1 MSGDLESL
9 LSSLESLDLD
19 PAAKAKL
26 SGKLR
31 RLKISKKFRKVYS
44 DHFVIFD
51 EVDKKPVILSLRE
64 CKENKYSFICSKC
77 MAGNGFQDIETD
89 KLIFEEVT
97 SQSCDHAKVC
107 YLLFPGQTQSTQKL
121 NPYVTAL

>member
-19 PAAKAKL
+19 PSAKAKL

-31 RLKISKKFRKVYS
+31 RLKVSKKFWKVYS

-51 EVDKKPVILSLRE
+51 EVDKKPVILSLQE
-64 CKENKYSFICSKC
+64 CKGNKYSFICSKC

-89 KLIFEEVT
+89 NLIFEEVT
-97 SQSCDHAKVC
+97 SESCDHAKVC
-107 YLLFPGQTQSTQKL
+107 YLFFPGQTQSTQKL
-121 NPYVTAL
+121 NP